1 MLVRYADSPVG
12 PYDELLWLEPVKTR
26 RGGWWGWQPRV
37 QQIVVSS
44 AASVAGGRRNW
55 AIPKTLARFD
65 WSAGRVEIG
74 GVVLAFSGV
83 QGAGLPLSLRLLPR
97 LARTLSQRGAAGQE
111 FCTTIGGSGRLRR
124 AHLRVEAAP
133 GWPALLTRQ
142 KPLLVLGVPEF
153 RLTFPPAQFA
163 EGAA

>member
-12 PYDELLWLEPVKTR
+12 PYDELLWLERVKTR
-26 RGGWWGWQPRV
+26 QGWRPCV

-65 WSAGRVEIG
+65 WSAGRVKVSTAPG
-74 GVVLAFSGV
+74 SPGVVLSFGGV
-83 QGAGLPLSLRLLPR
+83 QGAGIPLSLRLLPR

-133 GWPALLTRQ
+133 GWPALLNRQ

-153 RLTFPPAQFA
+153 RLTFPPAHVR
-163 EGAA
+163 